1 MRLDRD
7 DHSDVDSDI
16 SKPHRPRRVEVLSGP
31 ERRRKW
37 PDERKIAIVAET
49 LEPGIVVSDVARRH
63 DLSPSQLFGW
73 LKQFRNEAQALLDAK
88 CPPERPVFAPAVTQS
103 GGVRTDAVQSHSLSG
118 EEFLLARTL
127 QSELQ
132 RVGCYDREINGIW
145 TTSSRM
151 AMQMF
156 LERVN
161 AALPFDE
168 PNEILLSLVQAHN
181 GAACRKPCPVG
192 QTHTKSCPSER
203 LVAAKFKPQDDAPA
217 TLNPLVTGSLVANAS
232 PQPAPQ
238 SAPAPMRAPAN
249 VRTTATAPPDCAQDF
264 TKLPARH
271 GTARFA
277 LKRRRPSSC
286 PMLTEPASAGLSRLF
301 GACSWQGSSTGW
313 LSLALL

>member
-1 MRLDRD
+1 M
-7 DHSDVDSDI
+7 
-16 SKPHRPRRVEVLSGP
+16 HREVTLGLTL
-31 ERRRKW
+31 
-37 PDERKIAIVAET
+37 IGVGIVAAYVASPRVIT
-49 LEPGIVVSDVARRH
+49 LEGEVA
-63 DLSPSQLFGW
+63 LP
-73 LKQFRNEAQALLDAK
+73 AQAPMMPRPSPQPTASLDQS
-88 CPPERPVFAPAVTQS
+88 PVVVTVPLRRSTQS

-127 QSELQ
+127 QIELQ

-168 PNEILLSLVQAHN
+168 PNVILLSLVQAHN

-192 QTHTKSCPSER
+192 QTHRESCLSER
-203 LVAAKFKPQDDAPA
+203 FVAAKFKPQDDTSA

-232 PQPAPQ
+232 PQPVPQ

-249 VRTTATAPPDCAQDF
+249 VRTTAAVPPKFVRKILRNVQRGMAQI
-264 TKLPARH
+264 
-271 GTARFA
+271 
-277 LKRRRPSSC
+277 
-286 PMLTEPASAGLSRLF
+286 GLH
-301 GACSWQGSSTGW
+301 
-313 LSLALL
+313 